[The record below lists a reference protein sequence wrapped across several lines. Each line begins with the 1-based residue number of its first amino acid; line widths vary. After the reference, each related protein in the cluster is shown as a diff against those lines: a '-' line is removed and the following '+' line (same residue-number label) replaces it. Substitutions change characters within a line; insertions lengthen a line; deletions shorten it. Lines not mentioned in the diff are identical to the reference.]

1 MSITSANS
9 VFMLSFGSLF
19 PIPQKLEGYRA
30 DDSFMVDDV
39 EIAQTV
45 MGVDGKMSSG
55 YVPTQKV
62 MTITF
67 QPDSPSISKFE
78 YLIAATKAAKDTFN
92 LSGTISLSS
101 IGRAYALTNGVL
113 TNYKPLPDA
122 KKVLQPVTYKITW
135 QDIEPSAF

>member
-1 MSITSANS
+1 
-9 VFMLSFGSLF
+9 
-19 PIPQKLEGYRA
+19 
-30 DDSFMVDDV
+30 
-39 EIAQTV
+39 

-92 LSGTISLSS
+92 LSGTIALSS

>member
-19 PIPQKLEGYRA
+19 PIPQKLEGYSA

-67 QPDSPSISKFE
+67 QPDSPSIQKFE

-135 QDIEPSAF
+135 QDIEPSSF